1 LLDIESIKKRFLALN
16 KERLDRTRETLRNR
30 QRDVMDLL
38 PLLFHINNAS
48 FPGYVSN
55 ETPAGISEYSPTK
68 SSIEAGQKIVRGFAF
83 NRKALPRYDIHALFL
98 MGSCGSIAYNAHS
111 DLDIWLCH
119 RPGIAADQ
127 LKLLQ
132 QKATAI
138 ESWAEE
144 FGLEV
149 HFFLMDA
156 EKFKHGENVELS
168 SESSGSAQHHLLLE
182 EFYRTSLLFAGRYP
196 LWWLVPPD
204 EESNYENYTKNLLK
218 RRFIRDSE
226 VIDFGGMP
234 SGLEHEFF
242 GAALWQLYKSVDS
255 PYKAALKLLLM
266 ETYASEHPNANL
278 LCMVFKQ
285 AIYEGE
291 RSLEVLDPYIMLYR
305 KIEAHL
311 VALQDDKRLSL
322 IQRCFYFKVE
332 QRLGERDAANNDSWQ
347 RETMKSLSR
356 DWGWDMGYTSLLD
369 YRDEWKIDRVIE
381 ERKILVDA
389 LTQSYQFL
397 SDFARKSTK
406 LSDIN
411 QEDLH
416 VLGRKLYAAFER
428 KTGKIEIVNRGI
440 SKNIWESNITICQAR
455 TDQQVGWNLYQ
466 GNVFAE
472 DIPNTKPLK
481 RSRTIIDLITWCF
494 INKLINQQTMIAL
507 YTMDSTLQS
516 NDIKAIQRGLGQM
529 FPDAQ
534 LIPTRM
540 DDLIKAPRITK
551 GSLFVNIGIEPSKH
565 RLSMGMTLTSDKTD
579 ALSYSGVEDNLVL
592 SIDQVIQN
600 TWQEV
605 MAYRYEGEKGI
616 LDCLGAYM
624 QVSPPSQGIA
634 PPQVTC
640 HCFTTGRGMT
650 IADRIHELFN
660 DVVNCFY
667 NNNMPDT
674 TRYVVKIGKNFH
686 VIIFEQDI
694 FNHRNI
700 GSYSKLLRYLSDS
713 HNHFAPV
720 VIDRHAM
727 PKTPLPVIYRNNR
740 ADSIQVFYA
749 TEGRNID
756 VYVVDEKGSLFF
768 QKIKNT
774 EESIFLNQYS
784 CFLGSVIQKQQIH
797 LMSPAKDAEPA
808 ADNGLSFY
816 QMIRNKKGEIRLIPQ
831 ECSAADNSHN
841 YFNLHVVADIVEGG
855 QTVFT
860 LYCNDK
866 EYSSLEYGEG
876 IYQQVVR
883 DVLSHRQSG
892 STYPVHITD
901 IEFSRPQ
908 LGKNSTAYLQTIYF
922 LMYKRSIEENLNQA
936 MTSSS
941 GNQAQA

>member
-1 LLDIESIKKRFLALN
+1 MLDIESIKKRFLALN
-16 KERLDRTRETLRNR
+16 KDRLDRTRETLRNR
-30 QRDVMDLL
+30 QRDVVDLL
-38 PLLFHINNAS
+38 PLLFHMNNAS
-48 FPGYVSN
+48 FPGYISN
-55 ETPAGISEYSPTK
+55 ETPAGISEYYPTK
-68 SSIEAGQKIVRGFAF
+68 SSVEAGQKIVRGFTF
-83 NRKALPRYDIHALFL
+83 KRKAQPRYDIHAMFL

-119 RPGIAADQ
+119 RPDLSADQ
-127 LKLLQ
+127 LDLLQ

-138 ESWAEE
+138 ENWAAD

-156 EKFKHGENVELS
+156 EKFKRGENVELS

-182 EFYRTSLLFAGRYP
+182 EFYRTSLLFAGRFP

-204 EESNYENYTKNLLK
+204 EEANYEDYTENLIQ

-226 VIDFGGMP
+226 VIDFGGM
-234 SGLEHEFF
+234 SGSLEQEFF

-266 ETYASEHPNANL
+266 ETYASEHPNARL

-285 AIYEGE
+285 AIYDGE
-291 RSLEVLDPYIMLYR
+291 RNIEILDPYIMLYR

-311 VALQDDKRLSL
+311 LALQDDKRLAL
-322 IQRCFYFKVE
+322 IQRCFYFKVA
-332 QRLGERDAANNDSWQ
+332 QRLGERDTAGNDSWQ

-356 DWGWDMGYTSLLD
+356 DWGWDVGYTSLLD
-369 YRDEWKIDRVIE
+369 FRDEWKIDRVMD
-381 ERKILVDA
+381 ERKILVEA

-440 SKNIWESNITICQAR
+440 SKNIWESNVTICQTC
-455 TDQQVGWNLYQ
+455 TDKQIGWNLYQ
-466 GNVFAE
+466 GNVFSE
-472 DIPNTKPLK
+472 DLAQAKPLR
-481 RSRTIIDLITWCF
+481 RSRTIIDLLTWCF
-494 INKLINQQTMIAL
+494 MNKLINQQTMIAL
-507 YTMDSTLQS
+507 HAADSTLQS
-516 NDIKAIQRGLGQM
+516 SDIKAILRGLGQM

-540 DDLIKAPRITK
+540 DDLIKPPRITK
-551 GSLFVNIGIEPSKH
+551 GGLFINIGIEPSRQ

-600 TWQEV
+600 SWQEV
-605 MAYRYEGEKGI
+605 MAYRYEGDKGI

-624 QVSPPSQGIA
+624 QVTPPSQGIA

-640 HCFTTGRGMT
+640 HCFTTGRGMV
-650 IADRIHELFN
+650 IADRIRQLFD
-660 DVVNCFY
+660 DVVACFY
-667 NNNMPDT
+667 NDDMPDT
-674 TRYVVKIGKNFH
+674 TRYIVRIGKNYH
-686 VIIFEQDI
+686 VVIFEQDI

-700 GSYSKLLRYLSDS
+700 GGYANLLRYLGDPHS
-713 HNHFAPV
+713 HYSPV
-720 VIDRHAM
+720 VIDRYAM
-727 PKTPLPVIYRNNR
+727 AKSPLPIIYRNSR
-740 ADSIQVFYA
+740 ADSIQVFYIL
-749 TEGRNID
+749 EGRSID

-768 QKIKNT
+768 QQIKNT
-774 EESIFLNQYS
+774 DKNIFLHQYS
-784 CFLGSVIQKQQIH
+784 DFLNSVIEKQQIH
-797 LMSPAKDAEPA
+797 LMSPLDDAA
-808 ADNGLSFY
+808 HTSHKGLNFY
-816 QMIRNKKGEIRLIPQ
+816 QIVRNKKGEMRLVPQ
-831 ECSAADNSHN
+831 EYNNTDDSRN
-841 YFNLHVVADIVEGG
+841 YYNLHVVADIIENG
-855 QTVFT
+855 QAIFT

-876 IYQQVVR
+876 IFKEVVR
-883 DVLSHRQSG
+883 DVLSHRHSG
-892 STYPVHITD
+892 SRYPIHITD

-908 LGKNSTAYLQTIYF
+908 LGKNATAYLQTIYF
-922 LMYKRSIEENLNQA
+922 LMYKRKIEDNLNQVLA
-936 MTSSS
+936 RNS